1 MAYTKKVNGMDYS
14 SIEEREPRSCDG
26 CVALGDI
33 RLCDK
38 LNDYPEQE
46 HISMCFELSII
57 WITKEEEK

>member
-1 MAYTKKVNGMDYS
+1 MSYMKTVDGVDYIS
-14 SIEEREPRSCDG
+14 TEEREFRSCYG

-46 HISMCFELSII
+46 HISMCLDFSII
-57 WITKEEEK
+57 WITKEEK